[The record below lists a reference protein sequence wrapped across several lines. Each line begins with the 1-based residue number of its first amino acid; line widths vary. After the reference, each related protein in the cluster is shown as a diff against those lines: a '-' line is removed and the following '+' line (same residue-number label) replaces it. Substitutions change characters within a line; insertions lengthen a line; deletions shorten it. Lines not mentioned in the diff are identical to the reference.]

1 DNLAMPNV
9 SRVDQQLSYPPLALE
24 DFPFMDTITETKN
37 KSSSSTTSQAIEE
50 YILCDKHRNNYF
62 AESNLLDEIFFGSLP
77 SY

>member
-24 DFPFMDTITETKN
+24 DFPFMDTTETNN
-37 KSSSSTTSQAIEE
+37 KLSSSTTSQAIEE
-50 YILCDKHRNNYF
+50 YILYDKHRNNYF
-62 AESNLLDEIFFGSLP
+62 AESHLLDEIFYGSLP